1 MGLEKVLPYERTG
14 NSESD
19 VTLVFLHGS
28 TMSKGG
34 LSPFASVFVDYN
46 CIVFDLAAHGEA
58 GGEEP
63 DAISGFAE
71 DVEYCINQ
79 LREQGVVKE
88 KVILLGYS
96 MGGAITCEVAIRGKI
111 SLNGIVL
118 LSSGADLNNY
128 TPLVDGLK
136 PTPAEDFKT
145 EMIVDALYGP
155 DTSEED
161 KKRMKELFL
170 STKSADITGYTDLM
184 VSNAY
189 NNLEACKNI
198 KIPALMVHG
207 SDDII
212 VEPMAA
218 IETWKA
224 IEGSQ
229 LLMVPL
235 KGHGV
240 IFEDTEYIKDKII
253 SFIKVCS

>member
-1 MGLEKVLPYERTG
+1 MGLERIMPYERTG
-14 NSESD
+14 NSGSD
-19 VTLVFLHGS
+19 ITLVFLHGS

-34 LSPFASVFVDYN
+34 LFPFASVFVDYN
-46 CIVFDLAAHGEA
+46 CIVFDLAGHGEA

-71 DVEYCINQ
+71 DVEYSVNQ
-79 LREQGVVKE
+79 LKEQGVVKG

-96 MGGAITCEVAIRGKI
+96 MGGAITCEVAIRGNL

-145 EMIVDALYGP
+145 EIIIDALFGL

-161 KKRMKELFL
+161 KKRMREIFL
-170 STKSADITGYTDLM
+170 STKSADVTGYADLM

-207 SDDII
+207 SNDII

-224 IEGSQ
+224 IEDSQ

-235 KGHGV
+235 KGHGL
-240 IFEDTEYIKDKII
+240 IYEDAEYVKDKII
-253 SFIKVCS
+253 SFIKTCS

>member
-1 MGLEKVLPYERTG
+1 MALEKVLPYARTG

-34 LSPFASVFVDYN
+34 LAPLANAFKDYN
-46 CIVFDLAAHGEA
+46 CIVFDLTAHGEA

-63 DAISGFAE
+63 DAINGFAE
-71 DVEYCINQ
+71 DVEYCVDQ
-79 LREQGVVKE
+79 LKEQGVVKG

-111 SLNGIVL
+111 NLSGIVL

-145 EMIVDALYGP
+145 EVIIDALFGT

-161 KKRMKELFL
+161 KERMRELFL
-170 STKSADITGYTDLM
+170 STKSADVTGYADLM

-229 LLMVPL
+229 LLMIPL
-235 KGHGV
+235 KGHGA
-240 IFEDTEYIKDKII
+240 IFEDTEYIKDKIV
-253 SFIKVCS
+253 SFVKTCS